1 MTPRIEDALKSSG
14 QRLTRPR
21 RIIARELQRS
31 QHLLSAQEV
40 YERIRIKAPR
50 VDLATVYRTLTL
62 LCRIGVAR
70 RKCFGDGQARYGLHN
85 DTPHQHARCEACGA
99 VIEFSEELTDYLALQ
114 VQRDMGFV
122 ADTCELTLH
131 GRCTACAARE
141 PATPSRP

>member
-1 MTPRIEDALKSSG
+1 
-14 QRLTRPR
+14 
-21 RIIARELQRS
+21 
-31 QHLLSAQEV
+31 
-40 YERIRIKAPR
+40 
-50 VDLATVYRTLTL
+50 
-62 LCRIGVAR
+62 
-70 RKCFGDGQARYGLHN
+70 
-85 DTPHQHARCEACGA
+85 